1 MRKTAVFK
9 SVLADDD
16 SLDRA
21 CKSIPEEACRHSAR
35 NYKANLYNGAASKL
49 AEQTAG
55 PNLVIPWLL
64 QAIGAP
70 VWILGFAMPLK
81 QTFSLL
87 PQMVTAGY
95 IRTLAVRKTVWTISG
110 FIQALCL
117 ILMIPSAVYLNP
129 FEAGVAVLFLLIIYS
144 TASGTASVAFQD
156 VLGKTIDKGQRGKLL
171 SARAF
176 AGGVLTIAAGL
187 IISRV
192 RGGSITTLYLLL
204 VAGAVLWIISSLF
217 FQSIKEEPGAV
228 KGGRNAIKEAAAGI
242 YLFKRYK
249 GFRRY
254 LYARLSLN
262 VIEIAVPFYAFY
274 ASELLGTSKAGLGLF
289 MMAIGVSQVISSP
302 FWGRAAD
309 ETSRKVLIQ
318 SALISVAA
326 SVVAVVCYFLTDQ
339 LAVYAG
345 LLAAFVLMGLA
356 EAGVRLGRKTYL
368 VDATPADN
376 KSTFTAF
383 SNSLVGVLSLAAGV
397 LGLIAEKTGAA
408 GIIAVIGVLSLIA
421 VFVSAHMPEADDML
435 KE

>member
-87 PQMVTAGY
+87 PQMITAGY

-192 RGGSITTLYLLL
+192 KGGSITTLYLLL

>member
-21 CKSIPEEACRHSAR
+21 CKSIPEEACRHSTR

-87 PQMVTAGY
+87 PQMITAGY

-192 RGGSITTLYLLL
+192 KGGSITTLYLLL

-421 VFVSAHMPEADDML
+421 VFISAHMPEADDML

>member
-87 PQMVTAGY
+87 PQMITAGY

>member
-117 ILMIPSAVYLNP
+117 ILMIPSAVYLSP
-129 FEAGVAVLFLLIIYS
+129 FEAGVAVLLLLIIYS

-192 RGGSITTLYLLL
+192 KGGSLTTLYLLL